1 MYLLFFLIWI
11 VFNGRF
17 TWEIAAFGVVLAGV
31 MYWFICKFLN
41 YRPAMDIWLC
51 RKSWGILHYIFVLIK
66 EIVKANLTVIGMIF
80 SSKYELEPVIVHFKV
95 NLKTNAARVALA
107 DSITLTPGTITVSQR
122 SGEYIV
128 HCLDKSLAE
137 GLDRSVFVEL
147 LEKLEGMDEA

>member
-17 TWEIAAFGVVLAGV
+17 TWEIAAFGAVLAGV
-31 MYWFICKFLN
+31 MYWFICRFLS
-41 YRPAMDIWLC
+41 YKPVMDIWLC
-51 RKSWGILHYIFVLIK
+51 RKSWGILHYIFVLIR

-80 SSKYELEPVIVHFKV
+80 SSKYELEPVVVRFKV

-147 LEKLEGMDEA
+147 LERLEGDGT

>member
-41 YRPAMDIWLC
+41 YRPIMDIWLC

-80 SSKYELEPVIVHFKV
+80 SSKYELEPVVVHFKV
-95 NLKTNAARVALA
+95 NLKTNVARVALA

>member
-17 TWEIAAFGVVLAGV
+17 TWEIAAFGAVLAGV
-31 MYWFICKFLN
+31 MYWFICRFLS
-41 YRPAMDIWLC
+41 YRPVMDIWLC
-51 RKSWGILHYIFVLIK
+51 RKSWGILHYIFVLIR

-80 SSKYELEPVIVHFKV
+80 SSKYELEPVVVRFKV

-147 LEKLEGMDEA
+147 LERLEGDGT

>member
-17 TWEIAAFGVVLAGV
+17 TWEIAAFGAALAGV

-41 YRPAMDIWLC
+41 YRPGMDIWLC
-51 RKSWGILHYIFVLIK
+51 RKSLGILHYFFVLIK

-80 SSKYELEPVIVHFKV
+80 SSKYELEPVVVRFKV
-95 NLKTNAARVALA
+95 DLRTNAARVALA
-107 DSITLTPGTITVSQR
+107 DSITLTPGTITVSQQ

-147 LEKLEGMDEA
+147 LKRLEGMDEA